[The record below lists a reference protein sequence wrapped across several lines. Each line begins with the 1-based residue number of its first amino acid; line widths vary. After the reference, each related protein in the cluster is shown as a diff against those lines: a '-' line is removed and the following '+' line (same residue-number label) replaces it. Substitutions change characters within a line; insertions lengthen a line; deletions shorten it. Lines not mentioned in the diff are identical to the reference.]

1 MEKLLIILRKPE
13 TGTENP
19 LTFMVVKELQSL
31 EWVSFLI
38 EVGEKLTGIKTL
50 PGFAH

>member
-1 MEKLLIILRKPE
+1 MLRLPE
-13 TGTENP
+13 TGPENP

-38 EVGEKLTGIKTL
+38 EIREKLTGIETL